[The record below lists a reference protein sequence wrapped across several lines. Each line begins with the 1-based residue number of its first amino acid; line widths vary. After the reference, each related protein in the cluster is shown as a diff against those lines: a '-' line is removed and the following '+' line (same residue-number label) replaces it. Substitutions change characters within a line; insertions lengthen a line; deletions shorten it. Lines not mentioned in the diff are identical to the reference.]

1 SGRVFWFCDGTEAGT
16 VQLCD
21 IYPNGPHSFPTGMIA
36 YNNEV
41 YFAATDGYTN
51 HGRELW
57 KFGEPTNE
65 LKDLSKPIQAFFYPN
80 PTQDVLQIS
89 VPDSKESYS
98 LILQDLQG
106 KTLKT
111 VNNSPL
117 SFDLSEFSAGT
128 YLLSIHSKE
137 GQIALERVVKK

>member
-1 SGRVFWFCDGTEAGT
+1 
-16 VQLCD
+16 
-21 IYPNGPHSFPTGMIA
+21 MIA

-41 YFAATDGYTN
+41 YFAATDAYTN